1 VLSSDERAVT
11 RPPQPRA
18 VIVVCSDTHSR
29 TGHELTDHM
38 GDAVR
43 AADLVVHAGDFTS
56 AAALDAVQ
64 AESDRLFAVHGNA
77 DGAAVRDR
85 LPPAR
90 TFEVGD
96 HTVALTHRRDGGET
110 GLAMFGRSRGADLV
124 VSGHTHRPSVTRT
137 GDVTLLNPGSYA
149 DPRGNRPGY
158 AELEPDDGALRG
170 RLLEPDGTVVETVVV
185 E

>member
-1 VLSSDERAVT
+1 M
-11 RPPQPRA
+11 
-18 VIVVCSDTHSR
+18 IVVCSDTHSG

-38 GDAVR
+38 ADAVA
-43 AADLVVHAGDFTS
+43 AADLVLHAGDFTS
-56 AAALDAVQ
+56 EAALDAFR

-77 DGAAVRDR
+77 DGSAVRER

-90 TFEVGD
+90 TVTAGNL
-96 HTVALTHRRDGGET
+96 TVALTHRRDGGAT

-124 VSGHTHRPSVTRT
+124 VSGHTHRPSVTRA

-158 AELEPDDGALRG
+158 AELEPRDGGARG
-170 RLLEPDGTVVETVVV
+170 RLLEPDGTVVERFEVDAVGDAGSG

>member
-1 VLSSDERAVT
+1 ML
-11 RPPQPRA
+11 
-18 VIVVCSDTHSR
+18 VVCSDTHSR

-38 GDAVR
+38 VEAVR
-43 AADLVVHAGDFTS
+43 SADLVVHAGDFTS

-64 AESDRLFAVHGNA
+64 AEADRLFAVHGNA

-90 TFEVGD
+90 TFDIGD
-96 HTVALTHRRDGGET
+96 RTVALTHRRDGGAT

-124 VSGHTHRPSVTRT
+124 VSGHTHRPSVSQA

-158 AELEPDDGALRG
+158 AELERGNSELRG
-170 RLLEPDGTVVETVVV
+170 RLLEPDGTVVEPFVVG
-185 E
+185 